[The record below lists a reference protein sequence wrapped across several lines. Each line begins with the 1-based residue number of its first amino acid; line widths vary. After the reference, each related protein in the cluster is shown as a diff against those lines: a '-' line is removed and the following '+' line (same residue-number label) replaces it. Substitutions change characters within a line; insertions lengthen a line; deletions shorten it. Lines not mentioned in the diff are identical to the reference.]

1 MWKHSGFT
9 LSETLVTLAIIGV
22 IAVLI
27 LPSLVNTAGRKQL
40 DAQVEKAY
48 YTLNEALDL
57 VKAENASV
65 PKCYLGYDFTNSQVN
80 AGLNNFSGCS
90 TFFTKF
96 VKKINTAKV
105 CSSGTSGCAYDGFN
119 AYSGSSSFVTSDG
132 MLFVLKSESE
142 PIYMVDVNGA
152 KGPNKWGFDIY
163 TFALYGDEYTANF
176 EPDAGMSVASGGK
189 SAQEVL
195 KGTED

>member
-1 MWKHSGFT
+1 MWRNSGFT

-80 AGLNNFSGCS
+80 AGLNNFSGCTRS
-90 TFFTKF
+90 RSPVLVFNVGTIFT
-96 VKKINTAKV
+96 
-105 CSSGTSGCAYDGFN
+105 
-119 AYSGSSSFVTSDG
+119 
-132 MLFVLKSESE
+132 
-142 PIYMVDVNGA
+142 
-152 KGPNKWGFDIY
+152 
-163 TFALYGDEYTANF
+163 
-176 EPDAGMSVASGGK
+176 
-189 SAQEVL
+189 
-195 KGTED
+195 